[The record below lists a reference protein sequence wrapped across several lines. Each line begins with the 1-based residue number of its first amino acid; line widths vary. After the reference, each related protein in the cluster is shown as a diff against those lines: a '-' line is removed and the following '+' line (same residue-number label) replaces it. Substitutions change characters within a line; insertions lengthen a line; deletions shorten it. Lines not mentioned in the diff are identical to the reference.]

1 MSFASTE
8 VPMSLTQMINSQSRL
23 RLAKQALRLEPTRTS
38 TSVSIDV
45 WIHDLLDE
53 RTSASASW
61 YNECHA
67 AATKLCKS
75 ADLDEEGE
83 EDHLKRA

>member
-1 MSFASTE
+1 
-8 VPMSLTQMINSQSRL
+8 MINSQSRL
-23 RLAKQALRLEPTRTS
+23 RLAELARLAKQALRLEPTRTS

>member
-1 MSFASTE
+1 
-8 VPMSLTQMINSQSRL
+8 MSLTQMIKSQSRL
-23 RLAKQALRLEPTRTS
+23 QLAWLAEQALRLEHTS
-38 TSVSIDV
+38 TRVPIDVDYV